1 MNDSERDQ
9 LLGRLDERTE
19 VILKR
24 LESGDN
30 CLKDH
35 ERRIGR
41 LESFQATLI
50 GIAGFVSFVVSLIW
64 TKIGTFF
71 QGGN

>member
-9 LLGRLDERTE
+9 LLGRLDERTDA
-19 VILKR
+19 ILKR

-30 CLKDH
+30 SLKDH
-35 ERRIGR
+35 EKRIGK

-50 GIAGFVSFVVSLIW
+50 GIAGAVSFIVSLVW
-64 TKIGTFF
+64 TKIGAFF
-71 QGGN
+71 SGGN